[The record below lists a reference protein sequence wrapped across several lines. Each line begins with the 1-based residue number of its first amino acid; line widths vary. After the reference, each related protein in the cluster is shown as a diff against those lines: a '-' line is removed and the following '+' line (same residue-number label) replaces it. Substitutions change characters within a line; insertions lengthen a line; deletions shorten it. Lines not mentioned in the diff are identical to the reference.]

1 MWFFSQE
8 LLISSSHMD
17 CNLVSFSNLHLLEQ
31 LCQDSSFPLDCGKIK
46 FICPAEEFIV
56 VTADLLYRG
65 PIIIVLQ

>member
-17 CNLVSFSNLHLLEQ
+17 CNPVSFSNLHLLEQ
-31 LCQDSSFPLDCGKIK
+31 LCQNGSFPLDRGEIK
-46 FICPAEEFIV
+46 LIGPAEEFIII
-56 VTADLLYRG
+56 TADLLYRG